1 MKHGRPEIAAFLRG
15 DRARV
20 GEIRAAIQSVVRS
33 FQFPDEE
40 LDRDLVQ
47 DVLSRILQNLS
58 AGRFRGD
65 SSLGTYA
72 QKVAKYTCLE
82 HLRRRRFEIRMD
94 LESIPSRARW
104 SQPEGSLLRTE
115 EHLRNLRL
123 FAALS
128 GESRELLR
136 LIFIEG
142 LSYDEIG
149 RRLGVSEGAIKS
161 RLHRIRLACREAV
174 GAAGASRL
182 RRGSERGRE

>member
-1 MKHGRPEIAAFLRG
+1 MKQGRPESTAFLRG

-20 GEIRAAIQSVVRS
+20 AEIRAAVQTVVRS
-33 FQFPDEE
+33 FQFPDGE

-47 DVLSRILQNLS
+47 DALSRIIQNLS

-65 SSLGTYA
+65 ASLETYA

-82 HLRRRRFEIRMD
+82 HLRRKRFEVRMD

-123 FAALS
+123 FASLS
-128 GESRELLR
+128 EESRELLR
-136 LIFIEG
+136 LIFLEG
-142 LSYDEIG
+142 LSYHEIG
-149 RRLGVSEGAIKS
+149 RRLGISEGAIKS
-161 RLHRIRLACREAV
+161 RLHRIRLACREAA
-174 GAAGASRL
+174 GAAGASVL
-182 RRGSERGRE
+182 RRGRERVRE